1 MQGYLRFSPRNEFSD
16 FDCHFSL
23 SRDSLNSNIVS
34 RSSRAHFFTE
44 FLLLSGLVPMFWSP
58 YTNLLI
64 QDPVRLALYTRFLL
78 TSSFSLNCI
87 GRSLRLA
94 CWSLQWMG
102 LSTDLALDLLWGVG
116 SCISSQTLRTLV
128 FIREILVERFGLIFW
143 PEMFLKSSKINRPVC
158 RFMSASSLNK
168 SVYHRVGFQSG

>member
-1 MQGYLRFSPRNEFSD
+1 MQGCLRFSPRNEFSD

-34 RSSRAHFFTE
+34 RNSRAHFFTE
-44 FLLLSGLVPMFWSP
+44 FLLLSGLFPIFWSP

-64 QDPVRLALYTRFLL
+64 QDPVRLALYMRFLL
-78 TSSFSLNCI
+78 SGSLSLNFI

-94 CWSLQWMG
+94 CWSLQWMD
-102 LSTDLALDLLWGVG
+102 LSTDLALDLHWGVG
-116 SCISSQTLRTLV
+116 SCISSQALRTLV